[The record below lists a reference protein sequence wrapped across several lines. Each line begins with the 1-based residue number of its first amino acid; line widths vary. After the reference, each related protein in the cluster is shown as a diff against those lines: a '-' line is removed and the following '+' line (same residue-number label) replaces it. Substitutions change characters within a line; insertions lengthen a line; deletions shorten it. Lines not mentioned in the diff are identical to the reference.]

1 MSGDWSGDSSGDWSD
16 PKSWDEGPDQTFPAA
31 IPPLACRI
39 MLNRALWRGFAGDR
53 RLAGPAS
60 IVGVWTVVAIAAAVQ
75 AVALVRLDG
84 RADLVGAVV
93 SRVSIIPLWALATPL
108 ILRSARWYPVV
119 DAERRV
125 SLPFVALH
133 LVAASA
139 FVVLT
144 NALIRVPAALAP
156 VAEGGGVVTLVRSTM
171 QGVAEYFPPAVVVY
185 GVIVAIG
192 HALFRPS
199 GGASSA
205 PPVVP
210 ALPSAPASLA
220 SPEATAESAAD
231 VQPDEHALGGSNGD
245 RQTPVADEAAE
256 TGDAKAEPS
265 APVAV
270 AALDGHIT
278 VRQWNRVH
286 LVRVEDIDFV
296 EAEDNYVVVHAASRT
311 YKGRDRISDV
321 ESQLDARRFVR
332 IHRSTIVH
340 LAKIREVQPLTH
352 GDHAVILR
360 DGRVLRVARSRRQ
373 ALGDAL
379 GVQL

>member
-1 MSGDWSGDSSGDWSD
+1 MAA
-16 PKSWDEGPDQTFPAA
+16 WDERPYRAFVLARALIRWDVMRNR
-31 IPPLACRI
+31 PPLGIPVA
-39 MLNRALWRGFAGDR
+39 DR
-53 RLAGPAS
+53 RLLGSA
-60 IVGVWTVVAIAAAVQ
+60 AIAGAWALVALAATVQ

-84 RADLVGAVV
+84 RSDVVGAVV

-108 ILRSARWYPVV
+108 IFRSARWYPVV
-119 DAERRV
+119 DRDRRV
-125 SLPFVALH
+125 SPSALALH
-133 LVAASA
+133 LVLASLFIVA
-139 FVVLT
+139 T
-144 NALIRVPAALAP
+144 NVLIRVPAALAP
-156 VAEGGGVVTLVRSTM
+156 IAEGGGWATLGRSTL
-171 QGVAEYFPPAVVVY
+171 QGVAEYYPPAMVVY

-192 HALFRPS
+192 HVLFRPAAGTLAAAAAPVAS
-199 GGASSA
+199 G
-205 PPVVP
+205 PVEP
-210 ALPSAPASLA
+210 AVARP
-220 SPEATAESAAD
+220 SAAD
-231 VQPDEHALGGSNGD
+231 DGATAATLGGVDG
-245 RQTPVADEAAE
+245 RQGT
-256 TGDAKAEPS
+256 AEPPLHDSEPRPESPS
-265 APVAV
+265 AAV

-360 DGRVLRVARSRRQ
+360 NGKVLRVARSRRQ
-373 ALGDAL
+373 ALGQAL
-379 GVQL
+379 GVEL